1 MLYGLLD
8 YDGYICKA
16 FYASIARDENEIED
30 MMNVLNELTD
40 SAQYKL
46 DQVDK
51 NNKLIKVVSGHTYKK
66 DIYPSYKSKRKR
78 NEDLGM
84 FRDYVLTEMSDELVR
99 VPQLEADDVLT
110 MMYERYN
117 NLKGQKAI
125 VFSDDKDLRYYCP
138 EYCKINLT
146 EEISEQK
153 DYIKKQLEQMLIGDK
168 EDCIDG
174 IPKVGE
180 KTAEKLL
187 DMYGYNLKAVIEVY
201 RDKGISLD
209 ECLKNLI
216 LVTPICKDLVYEY
229 QYGLDDSSTMNNILG
244 HFRFFNELVTEVYNE
259 K

>member
-1 MLYGLLD
+1 MLHGLLD

-16 FYASIARDENEIED
+16 FYASVAREENEIED
-30 MMNVLNELTD
+30 MMNVLDELTK

-46 DQVDK
+46 DQIDK
-51 NNKLIKVVSGHTYKK
+51 NNRLIKVVSGHTYKK

-84 FRDYVLTEMSDELVR
+84 FREYVLTEMSDTLIKI
-99 VPQLEADDVLT
+99 PQLEADDVLI
-110 MMYERYN
+110 MMYEELDN
-117 NLKGQKAI
+117 AI

-138 EYCKINLT
+138 NYCKINLT

-187 DMYGYNLKAVIEVY
+187 DMYGYNLKSVVEVY
-201 RDKGISLD
+201 RDKNISVD
-209 ECLKNLI
+209 ECLKNLV
-216 LVTPICKDLVYEY
+216 LVTPVCKDLVKDYK
-229 QYGLDDSSTMNNILG
+229 YGFDDSSTMNNILG
-244 HFRFFNELVTEVYNE
+244 HFRFFNELVMEVYNE

>member
-8 YDGYICKA
+8 FDGYICKA
-16 FYASIARDENEIED
+16 FYASIAREENEIED
-30 MMNVLNELTD
+30 MMHVLDELTK
-40 SAQYKL
+40 SAQEKL
-46 DQVDK
+46 DEI
-51 NNKLIKVVSGHTYKK
+51 NKDNQLVRVVSGHTYKK
-66 DIYPSYKSKRKR
+66 DVYPSYKSKRKR

-84 FRDYVLTEMSDELVR
+84 FREYVLTELSDELVR
-99 VPQLEADDVLT
+99 VPQLEADDVIT

-117 NLKGQKAI
+117 NSKGQKAI

-146 EEISEQK
+146 EEISFQK
-153 DYIKKQLEQMLIGDK
+153 DCEKYQLEQMLTGDK

-187 DMYGYNLKAVIEVY
+187 DMYGYNLKAVIEIY
-201 RDKGISLD
+201 RDKGLSID
-209 ECLKNLI
+209 ECLKNLV
-216 LVTPICKDLVYEY
+216 LVTPICKDLVLDYEY
-229 QYGLDDSSTMNNILG
+229 GFSDKITMNNILG